1 MASRKRLVVLHLAGR
16 YPLGGIGWQAAHY
29 VLGLARL
36 GHDVYYVEDSGAPPY
51 DPRVKSVVEDSSYS
65 VAFLADVMA
74 RFGLAD
80 RWAYV
85 DGATGIC
92 HGLSRERL
100 RDVYRKADGLLNVCG
115 ATQLKEEH
123 LRCPVRI
130 YVETDPVFEQI
141 RVAEGDRRAIEALE
155 EHTHH
160 FTYGE
165 NLGQPDC
172 PIPLEK
178 FAWRTTRPPVI
189 PDLWDAAVNPAAER
203 FTTVATWR
211 NVGKDIRFRGETYY
225 WSKHMNFLRVADLP
239 SRTRQPLELALEVD
253 DAATR
258 DLLARNGWLLTN
270 AFEASRDIA
279 AYQRHIGRSRG
290 EFTVSKDL
298 VARTRSGWF
307 SDRSVCY
314 LAAGKPVVT
323 QDTGFGKFVPT
334 GVGLLAF
341 ETVEEAAAALD
352 EVNRDYARHC
362 RAAREIAEES
372 FAAERVLGRLCREA
386 DL

>member
-1 MASRKRLVVLHLAGR
+1 MPSRKRLVVLHLAGR

-36 GHDVYYVEDSGAPPY
+36 GHDVYYVEDSGTHPY
-51 DPRVKSVVEDSSYS
+51 EPRVRSVVEDSSYS
-65 VAFLADVMA
+65 VAFLADVMGH
-74 RFGLAD
+74 FGLGD

-85 DGATGIC
+85 DSVTGIC
-92 HGLSRERL
+92 HGMSRERL
-100 RDVYRKADGLLNVCG
+100 RAIYREADGLLNVCG
-115 ATQLKEEH
+115 ATELTDEH

-141 RVAEGDRRAIEALE
+141 RVAEGDRRAIEALA

-165 NLGQPDC
+165 NMGQPDC

-189 PDLWDAAVNPAAER
+189 PDLWDATVNPAAER
-203 FTTVATWR
+203 FTTVATWK
-211 NVGKDIRFRGETYY
+211 NVGKDVRFRGETYY
-225 WSKHMNFLRVADLP
+225 WSKHLNFLRVADLP
-239 SRTRQPLELALEVD
+239 RRTRQPLELALEVED
-253 DAATR
+253 DATR
-258 DLLARNGWLLTN
+258 DLLVRNGWLITN
-270 AFEASRDIA
+270 AFEASRDIT

-323 QDTGFGKFVPT
+323 QDTGFGKFMPT
-334 GVGLLAF
+334 GVGLIPF

-352 EVNRDYARHC
+352 EVNRDYARHS
-362 RAAREIAEES
+362 RGAREIAVES